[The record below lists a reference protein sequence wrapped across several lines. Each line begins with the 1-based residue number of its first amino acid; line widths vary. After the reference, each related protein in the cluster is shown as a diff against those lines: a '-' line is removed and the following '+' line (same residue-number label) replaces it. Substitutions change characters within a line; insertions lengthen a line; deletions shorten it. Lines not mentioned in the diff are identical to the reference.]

1 MEQFRISFDY
11 ISYEPEINIQNT
23 KTWEIYTLD
32 KHRILYYDNATE
44 INAKSVDEDSRCQ
57 DKCAAS
63 REGVSR

>member
-57 DKCAAS
+57 EK
-63 REGVSR
+63 

>member
-23 KTWEIYTLD
+23 KTRDIYTLE
-32 KHRILYYDNATE
+32 KPHILYYYNDTE
-44 INAKSVDEDSRCQ
+44 INANSDDEDSRCQ
-57 DKCAAS
+57 EKCAAS